1 MRVSNSVVTNEDC
14 GLDTNNVLID
24 VDSVPDIAQILD
36 ISNVEIVI
44 MPEEDESDFTK
55 CLDVVEARN

>member
-1 MRVSNSVVTNEDC
+1 MRVSNSVTTNEDC

-24 VDSVPDIAQILD
+24 VDSVPAQILD

-44 MPEEDESDFTK
+44 VPEEDESDFTK